1 MLSSTVHSP
10 LVGLNSTISSISPE
24 LCPPENLVMNFMS
37 SKAKLFPDIKN
48 HPAVN
53 VRPSETTA
61 RSWKLPSEEPGGSCL
76 HQQLGGG
83 EEVTIMAIWL
93 APSDEVSLT
102 HDDVTIFTIQV
113 LP

>member
-48 HPAVN
+48 RPAVN
-53 VRPSETTA
+53 VFFHLQPMITINVPSHQ
-61 RSWKLPSEEPGGSCL
+61 SSLSSPPKYSNDFMNIPLPGK
-76 HQQLGGG
+76 
-83 EEVTIMAIWL
+83 
-93 APSDEVSLT
+93 
-102 HDDVTIFTIQV
+102 
-113 LP
+113 